1 MDPGTIIAVATAAT
15 TVLSLLSKYAQD
27 VKNAREDVERLLKQI
42 EDIHSLL
49 LRIETIATSPYSAK
63 LPALD
68 TALTAIKKTF
78 SDIQELV
85 EKLKPK
91 TSKRLMS
98 KVGLR
103 ALKWPF
109 TKEEMA
115 SYIIRLESE
124 KTSLTLALQADSTQV
139 FRKLLL
145 TIEAYPTST
154 VRLFLPLIKALLGS
168 RNIKIW
174 LSKTGSWPNLL
185 MLTAPPSIRTIA

>member
-49 LRIETIATSPYSAK
+49 LRIETIAKSPYSAK

-115 SYIIRLESE
+115 SYIVRLESE

-145 TIEAYPTST
+145 TIETYPTST

-168 RNIKIW
+168 RNIRIW

-185 MLTAPPSIRTIA
+185 MLTAPPLIRTIA